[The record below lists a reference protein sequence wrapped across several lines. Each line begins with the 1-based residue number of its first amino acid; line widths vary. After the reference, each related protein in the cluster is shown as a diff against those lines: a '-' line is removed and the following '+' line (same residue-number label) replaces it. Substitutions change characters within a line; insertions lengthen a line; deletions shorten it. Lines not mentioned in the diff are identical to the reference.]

1 MTTDIDAAR
10 LLTYMDEQ
18 GLDASKQVSRGWN
31 HMGAIVVD
39 AVLQRRQ
46 RYKATVEPR
55 VRALIASWPDGNTT
69 KGFRQHMSTGDLG
82 STIRWKSGER
92 LEQITK
98 IVSVLETEEI
108 DTVEDLRARLSTSPE
123 REHLRAL
130 LRQVKHVGP
139 KTLDYFE
146 ILTGSNDAVAID
158 VRILKI
164 ASNAGITNH
173 KYSHLS
179 NVIHRAASMRGWRPG
194 DLDAVLWNAA

>member
-1 MTTDIDAAR
+1 MTTDIDAAK

-55 VRALIASWPDGNTT
+55 VRALVESWPEANTT
-69 KGFRQHMSTGDLG
+69 KGFRKLMNTGDLG
-82 STIRWKSGER
+82 SIIRWKSGDR
-92 LEQITK
+92 LEQISS
-98 IVSVLETEEI
+98 IISVLETEEI
-108 DTVEDLRARLSTSPE
+108 DTVEGLRTRLSTSPE
-123 REHLRAL
+123 RERLRAL
-130 LRQVKHVGP
+130 LRKVKHVGP

-164 ASNAGITNH
+164 ASKAGITNH
-173 KYSHLS
+173 AYSHVA
-179 NVIHRAASMRGWRPG
+179 NVIHRAASIRGWRPG